1 MKRKTIIGIIV
12 ILIAAGIAGYGYWRT
27 HPSSFSFNL
36 SGSKGT
42 NSPSVKIP
50 RNKST
55 KKATSTS
62 DTSSSSLNQMK
73 DDAKSFYQL
82 IYNKEYD
89 QAEKYMTSDFAESL
103 KQAVDQNQSN
113 DASVAK
119 DISSYITVNTPVSIS
134 DPIVIADDLEYQ
146 VTLKLSDDYEAKVG
160 FRKSGKTYKVFSF
173 SAQDPNMNN
182 GGYAGSSQKG
192 Q

>member
-27 HPSSFSFNL
+27 HPSSFSFN

-42 NSPSVKIP
+42 NSPSVKVP

-89 QAEKYMTSDFAESL
+89 QAEKYMTSDFADSL

-119 DISSYITVNTPVSIS
+119 DI
-134 DPIVIADDLEYQ
+134 
-146 VTLKLSDDYEAKVG
+146 SDDYEAKVG

>member
-1 MKRKTIIGIIV
+1 MKRRAVVGIIV
-12 ILIAAGIAGYGYWRT
+12 ILIAAGVAGYGYWRT
-27 HPSSFSFNL
+27 HPSSFSFNF
-36 SGSKGT
+36 SGTKGT
-42 NSPSVKIP
+42 HSPSVKVP
-50 RNKST
+50 SNQSA
-55 KKATSTS
+55 KKATTTS

-73 DDAKSFYQL
+73 DDAKAFYQL
-82 IYNKEYD
+82 IYNKNYD
-89 QAEKYMTSDFAESL
+89 QAKAYMTSDFAESL
-103 KQAVDQNQSN
+103 KQATDQNQSN
-113 DASVAK
+113 EASVAK
-119 DISSYITVNTPVSIS
+119 DISSYTTVDTPVSVS
-134 DPIVIADDLEYQ
+134 EPIVIAEDLEYQ